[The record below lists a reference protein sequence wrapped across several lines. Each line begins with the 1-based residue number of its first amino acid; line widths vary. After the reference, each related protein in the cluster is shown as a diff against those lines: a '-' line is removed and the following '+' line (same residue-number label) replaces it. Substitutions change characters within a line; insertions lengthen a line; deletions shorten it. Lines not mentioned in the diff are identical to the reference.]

1 MKYPALTV
9 TSYTPAIDN
18 PTIGRDISLLKG
30 GFLPDPFLTS
40 VLVSG
45 QVAMSGRP
53 SLDHSS
59 QSESLPSV
67 SKNDKDPFTAEPES
81 REASPLTPLETT
93 STAFGAYYPW
103 SKSQVTGEQPM
114 NPKVAIPR
122 LDLPLASNNSNNGRV
137 SRACHNCRKQKNK
150 CSGHRPS
157 CLRCQEANV
166 LCVYV
171 DGKRERNARQLTV
184 ITSQLQHY
192 ESLVR
197 DIYPKFDAELA
208 KVVDQALKKVSEHS
222 MARSSEIR
230 LLEKPNNPQIS
241 SLSLSSPTVAK
252 VPDETDSSTRMP
264 SYVDHTVEDFN
275 GDISLQATGFVGEH
289 SATAWLYRLRCLIG
303 QTSSNP
309 DGQFE
314 ESARP
319 SISSCAFFMD
329 DTGIPPIKDLD
340 VFAYPSQVVADELVD
355 RYFQVAHASFP
366 VVGKEIFLSQCRS
379 FYSNSTTHP
388 GNKWMALLNM
398 VFAIAARH
406 SELSGDQSQLDHNIH
421 AVYFSRAWRLHTRD
435 TLLLENPNLQ
445 QTQVEGLIS
454 LYLLTIGQ
462 VNRAWRKCGIAIQSA
477 VSMGIHLR
485 NENPSIT
492 HVSKETRYR
501 LWWALYLLDI
511 LLCVVTGRMPRMQQE
526 HCTTP
531 LPVPYKEED
540 FRDEHVMRLILDI
553 QSRGRLVA
561 SLLSFDPTTESND
574 PLAHS
579 PSPQSTS
586 QSASPSQQLQA
597 NVSLY
602 LLYSIDLAAVMREAI
617 EILYS
622 PEAGRKSRNDTE
634 LAMTS
639 LNSAADNW
647 FARLPATYRFA
658 EIKDDRAFVR
668 QRTSL
673 AFQYYSTKLVIS
685 QPALRSHMF
694 SEDLSATLDTPMA
707 IVCLNAAGQMLD
719 LLPNE
724 PNISWLLGCSPWWC
738 ALHYLTQSTVV
749 LITQLLTQNQPRASK
764 RSESMERVQ
773 KALRWLSECSTK
785 DPSFKRAW
793 NNLTELLSFQG
804 SKVL

>member
-1 MKYPALTV
+1 
-9 TSYTPAIDN
+9 
-18 PTIGRDISLLKG
+18 
-30 GFLPDPFLTS
+30 
-40 VLVSG
+40 
-45 QVAMSGRP
+45 MSRRP
-53 SLDHSS
+53 SLGHSS
-59 QSESLPSV
+59 QSEPLPSV
-67 SKNDKDPFTAEPES
+67 QNDKDPSTYDTAGLEN
-81 REASPLTPLETT
+81 REASPLTPLEST
-93 STAFGAYYPW
+93 STVFGAYHPW
-103 SKSQVTGEQPM
+103 NTPRVSGEQPM
-114 NPKVAIPR
+114 NAKVAIPR
-122 LDLPLASNNSNNGRV
+122 LDLPLASNNGRV

-184 ITSQLQHY
+184 ITTQLQHY
-192 ESLVR
+192 EALVR
-197 DIYPKFDAELA
+197 EIYPKFDTELA
-208 KVVDQALKKVSEHS
+208 KVVDQALGK
-222 MARSSEIR
+222 
-230 LLEKPNNPQIS
+230 IS
-241 SLSLSSPTVAK
+241 SLSLSSPTVVK
-252 VPDETDSSTRMP
+252 TPDETDSSTRTP
-264 SYVDHTVEDFN
+264 SYVDHTLEDFN
-275 GDISLQATGFVGEH
+275 GDISLQAIGFVGEH
-289 SATAWLYRLRCLIG
+289 SATAWLYRLKCLIG
-303 QTSSNP
+303 QTSSNL

-314 ESARP
+314 ESSHP

-329 DTGIPPIKDLD
+329 DTAIPPINDLD

-366 VVGKEIFLSQCRS
+366 IVGKEIFLSQCRS

-388 GNKWMALLNM
+388 GKKWMALLNM

-421 AVYFSRAWRLHTRD
+421 TVYFSRAWRLHTSESV
-435 TLLLENPNLQ
+435 LLENPNLQ

-454 LYLLTIGQ
+454 LYLLSIGQ

-477 VSMGIHLR
+477 IAMGIHLR
-485 NENPSIT
+485 NESPSIT

-511 LLCVVTGRMPRMQQE
+511 LLCVITGRMPRMQQE

-553 QSRGRLVA
+553 QSRGRLMT
-561 SLLSFDPTTESND
+561 SLLSFDPSTEPND
-574 PLAHS
+574 PLSNS
-579 PSPQSTS
+579 PSPQPMS
-586 QSASPSQQLQA
+586 QSVSPSQQLQA

-622 PEAGRKSRNDTE
+622 PEAGRRPRSDTE
-634 LAMTS
+634 LAMAS

-658 EIKDDRAFVR
+658 EARDDRAFIR

-685 QPALRSHMF
+685 KPALRSHMTG
-694 SEDLSATLDTPMA
+694 EDSFAGLDIPMA
-707 IVCLNAAGQMLD
+707 MVCLNSAGQMLD

-738 ALHYLTQSTVV
+738 ALHYLAQSTVV
-749 LITQLLTQNQPRASK
+749 LITQLLTQNQASA
-764 RSESMERVQ
+764 SERNESLERVQ
-773 KALRWLSECSTK
+773 KALRWLSECSAK
-785 DPSFKRAW
+785 DPTFKRAW
-793 NNLTELLSFQG
+793 GHFTELLSSQG
-804 SKVL
+804 LKGLE

>member
-1 MKYPALTV
+1 
-9 TSYTPAIDN
+9 
-18 PTIGRDISLLKG
+18 
-30 GFLPDPFLTS
+30 
-40 VLVSG
+40 
-45 QVAMSGRP
+45 
-53 SLDHSS
+53 
-59 QSESLPSV
+59 
-67 SKNDKDPFTAEPES
+67 
-81 REASPLTPLETT
+81 
-93 STAFGAYYPW
+93 
-103 SKSQVTGEQPM
+103 M

-122 LDLPLASNNSNNGRV
+122 LDLPLASNNGRV

-208 KVVDQALKKVSEHS
+208 KVVDQALKK
-222 MARSSEIR
+222 
-230 LLEKPNNPQIS
+230 IS

-252 VPDETDSSTRMP
+252 VPDETDSSTRTP

-275 GDISLQATGFVGEH
+275 GDMSLQALGFVGEH
-289 SATAWLYRLRCLIG
+289 SATAWLYRLKCLIA

-314 ESARP
+314 ESRRP
-319 SISSCAFFMD
+319 SISFCAIFMD
-329 DTGIPPIKDLD
+329 NTGIPPIKDLD
-340 VFAYPSQVVADELVD
+340 VFAYPSQAVADELVD

-366 VVGKEIFLSQCRS
+366 V
-379 FYSNSTTHP
+379 
-388 GNKWMALLNM
+388 WMALLNM

-421 AVYFSRAWRLHTRD
+421 MVYFARAWRLYTSENV
-435 TLLLENPNLQ
+435 LLENPNLQ

-454 LYLLTIGQ
+454 LYLLSIGQ
-462 VNRAWRKCGIAIQSA
+462 ANRAWRKCGIAIQSA
-477 VSMGIHLR
+477 VAMGIHLR
-485 NENPSIT
+485 SESTSIT

-501 LWWALYLLDI
+501 LWWALYLLDT
-511 LLCVVTGRMPRMQQE
+511 LLCVMTGRMPRMQQE

-531 LPVPYKEED
+531 FPVPYKEED

-553 QSRGRLVA
+553 QSRGRLMA
-561 SLLSFDPTTESND
+561 SLLSFDPLIESND
-574 PLAHS
+574 PLVHS
-579 PSPQSTS
+579 PSPQPTS
-586 QSASPSQQLQA
+586 QSASPSQQLLQA

-634 LAMTS
+634 LAMIS

-647 FARLPATYRFA
+647 FARLPTTYRFTEA
-658 EIKDDRAFVR
+658 RDDRSFIR

-685 QPALRSHMF
+685 QPALRSHMSGEVLPTGF
-694 SEDLSATLDTPMA
+694 DTPMA
-707 IVCLNAAGQMLD
+707 IICLNAAGQMLD
-719 LLPNE
+719 LLPNK

-738 ALHYLTQSTVV
+738 VLHYLTQSTVV
-749 LITQLLTQNQPRASK
+749 LITQLLTQNQLRTSE
-764 RSESMERVQ
+764 RSDSLERVQ

-793 NNLTELLSFQG
+793 NNLTELLPSQG
-804 SKVL
+804 LKVL

>member
-1 MKYPALTV
+1 
-9 TSYTPAIDN
+9 
-18 PTIGRDISLLKG
+18 
-30 GFLPDPFLTS
+30 
-40 VLVSG
+40 
-45 QVAMSGRP
+45 MSGRP
-53 SLDHSS
+53 SLRHSS
-59 QSESLPSV
+59 RSNPLPSTPQ
-67 SKNDKDPFTAEPES
+67 NDNDHFIYDTAERES
-81 REASPLTPLETT
+81 SEASPLTPRE
-93 STAFGAYYPW
+93 STVFGAYPPW
-103 SKSQVTGEQPM
+103 RTSRVSGEHPM
-114 NPKVAIPR
+114 NAKVAIPR
-122 LDLPLASNNSNNGRV
+122 LDPPLASSNGRV

-171 DGKRERNARQLTV
+171 DGKRERNA
-184 ITSQLQHY
+184 SQLQHY

-197 DIYPKFDAELA
+197 DIYPKFDTELA
-208 KVVDQALKKVSEHS
+208 KVVDQALGEVSEDPMIPTKMGS
-222 MARSSEIR
+222 CDKS
-230 LLEKPNNPQIS
+230 NNPQIS
-241 SLSLSSPTVAK
+241 SLSLSSPIVARL
-252 VPDETDSSTRMP
+252 PDEADSSSRTL
-264 SYVDHTVEDFN
+264 SYVDHTLEDFN
-275 GDISLQATGFVGEH
+275 GDISLQGIGFVGEH
-289 SATAWLYRLRCLIG
+289 SATAWLYRLKCLIG
-303 QTSSNP
+303 QRRSSKA
-309 DGQFE
+309 DGQLE
-314 ESARP
+314 GSARP
-319 SISSCAFFMD
+319 SISSCALFMD
-329 DTGIPPIKDLD
+329 DAGIQPINDID
-340 VFAYPSQVVADELVD
+340 VFAYPPQVVADELVD

-366 VVGKEIFLSQCRS
+366 VVGKAIFLSQCRS

-388 GNKWMALLNM
+388 GAKWMALLNM

-406 SELSGDQSQLDHNIH
+406 CELSGDQPQLDHNIH
-421 AVYFSRAWRLHTRD
+421 TVYFSRAWRLHTSESV
-435 TLLLENPNLQ
+435 LLETPNLQ

-454 LYLLTIGQ
+454 LYLLSIGQ

-477 VSMGIHLR
+477 VAMGIHLR
-485 NENPSIT
+485 SESPSIT

-511 LLCVVTGRMPRMQQE
+511 LLCVMTGRMPRMQQE

-540 FRDEHVMRLILDI
+540 FRDEHVMRLIMDI
-553 QSRGRLVA
+553 QSRGRLMT
-561 SLLSFDPTTESND
+561 SLLSFDPSAEPND
-574 PLAHS
+574 RLAHS
-579 PSPQSTS
+579 PSPSMS
-586 QSASPSQQLQA
+586 QQASPSPHLQA

-647 FARLPATYRFA
+647 FARLPATYRFM
-658 EIKDDRAFVR
+658 ETRDDRAFIR

-685 QPALRSHMF
+685 HPALHSHMCGEIF
-694 SEDLSATLDTPMA
+694 PTGLDTPMA
-707 IVCLNAAGQMLD
+707 TICLNAAGQMLD

-724 PNISWLLGCSPWWC
+724 PNIAWLLGCSPWWC

-749 LITQLLTQNQPRASK
+749 LITQLLTQNQTRASE
-764 RSESMERVQ
+764 REESLQRVQ

-785 DPSFKRAW
+785 DPSSKRAW
-793 NNLTELLSFQG
+793 GNFTELLSSHG
-804 SKVL
+804 LNILE